1 MINARLSHLI
11 PKINR
16 FLSTQPVTKAWI
28 FGSYSRG
35 EETAESDLDILVSYD
50 YDKKISLLTVGHIIT
65 ELEKLVECP
74 VDLVSIMISQANG
87 IFAMLYPLQSITKLS
102 LLRKLIRIT
111 MTTYCV

>member
-1 MINARLSHLI
+1 MINARLSNLI
-11 PKINR
+11 PKISR

-50 YDKKISLLTVGHIIT
+50 YEKKISLFTVGHIIT

-74 VDLVSIMISQANG
+74 VDLVSERGLMN
-87 IFAMLYPLQSITKLS
+87 FARPTVMHDRI
-102 LLRKLIRIT
+102 LIYERGN
-111 MTTYCV
+111 